1 MANNKNVYA
10 SMIEHYNNLI
20 KGASF
25 ATFIE
30 NPFDINSQKPIFSL
44 SSQRVCQ
51 FTDTSEID
59 LEDLNTIF
67 TSKKRNDI
75 RRAIRHNLDVYV
87 DCSDRAKQFLI
98 KTHIENMLAIG
109 AASKSEQYFHDLF
122 SIFRVGT
129 DYEIFVARKEGQMIA
144 ALLVL
149 YHKNIIE
156 YYVPILS

>member
-1 MANNKNVYA
+1 MSIHGY
-10 SMIEHYNNLI
+10 
-20 KGASF
+20 F
-25 ATFIE
+25 
-30 NPFDINSQKPIFSL
+30 
-44 SSQRVCQ
+44 
-51 FTDTSEID
+51 EID
-59 LEDLNTIF
+59 LEDLNSIF

-144 ALLVL
+144 TTGTL
-149 YHKNIIE
+149 
-156 YYVPILS
+156 P